1 MAPQEAVRPLVSWCR
16 ALGPCE
22 FGCLVVTGKRAG
34 SVTIVGLG
42 SISVIGSGS
51 ISVIGTSEA
60 RGRVLY
66 LLSVRVLCLLSERV
80 KTRVV
85 GD

>member
-1 MAPQEAVRPLVSWCR
+1 MAPQEAVRPLVSWCG

-34 SVTIVGLG
+34 SVTIVGSG

-51 ISVIGTSEA
+51 ISVIGTSVGS
-60 RGRVLY
+60 RSG
-66 LLSVRVLCLLSERV
+66 SVSIIGSGSVS
-80 KTRVV
+80 VV
-85 GD
+85 